1 MENGVLMSPNFPQ
14 NYPYN
19 FECSWPIHAAENT
32 TIRLQFTNFSVSTF
46 QSKNSLLQTFP
57 VNKAI

>member
-46 QSKNSLLQTFP
+46 QST
-57 VNKAI
+57 